1 MQPRALHRA
10 ACRQPTV
17 IAPSRRPARCRSSE
31 RPQITYL
38 CTAKQRAVM
47 RLRVWGA
54 GASETPHPQ
63 HARTLKQTSHLQ
75 QLPARCGRP
84 RHLGAP
90 QRSCPD
96 PVRSRSASRPS
107 VGPEPAGAAALRA
120 TPEILPKMPVSA
132 SQIQGGDSRPLRISG
147 AINQSKS
154 RKPSFESNV
163 GGVGPVVAD
172 ALDRPRRS
180 ILTGALASKGGRLH
194 CIDFRY
200 NVSIFVTRVHG

>member
-107 VGPEPAGAAALRA
+107 VGPEPAGAAALPRS
-120 TPEILPKMPVSA
+120 PEISLKMPVS
-132 SQIQGGDSRPLRISG
+132 SLPFPSWDSRPLRISG
-147 AINQSKS
+147 KVKVGS
-154 RKPSFESNV
+154 R
-163 GGVGPVVAD
+163 
-172 ALDRPRRS
+172 
-180 ILTGALASKGGRLH
+180 ASKVTLGGSVPSWLTLGTDRAGPSWPAHSL
-194 CIDFRY
+194 RAK
-200 NVSIFVTRVHG
+200 RVFW